1 MKFCISRGT
10 ALAESLISDLQAAF
24 PAVRCPTSVLQS
36 CGDEDRTRTGSL
48 QVLGCCSWRG
58 WLSLLAGTASAE
70 DASSFAASVL
80 FCANLISPQVALL
93 PPLCSLEI
101 LCPESCCRTVGKQ
114 SAFHTLAPFPADVSL
129 DILHNTAV
137 SPPLPLHPARQK
149 PQREVKSRVTF
160 SAKPLLKIPGKLII
174 FSPCSAIATFFPPK
188 LHAYLWQN

>member
-1 MKFCISRGT
+1 M
-10 ALAESLISDLQAAF
+10 LAESFISDLQAAF

-93 PPLCSLEI
+93 PPLWQPGGFMSRKLLQGSGKAVCFPHLGSF
-101 LCPESCCRTVGKQ
+101 SCRC
-114 SAFHTLAPFPADVSL
+114 
-129 DILHNTAV
+129 
-137 SPPLPLHPARQK
+137 
-149 PQREVKSRVTF
+149 
-160 SAKPLLKIPGKLII
+160 IPGHTAQHSSIPTPP
-174 FSPCSAIATFFPPK
+174 SPSSKTETTERGEEQDDFFC
-188 LHAYLWQN
+188 